1 MTYVVA
7 LTGGIGSGKSTVSDY
22 FATLGV
28 PIIDTDVI
36 ARELVA
42 INHPCYEAIV
52 QKFGSSILDDKHS
65 IDRKKL
71 REIIFH
77 NADAK
82 KWLENLLHP
91 QIKQVLSEKIS
102 NLSYFYCLIVVPLLV
117 ENFEHYKSFV
127 NRVLLVDTLEEHQ
140 INRTMARDN
149 SSLATIKNIIASQAS
164 REARLAIADDILL
177 NNKDLKL
184 LKQEVQLLHQKY
196 LQKAQELIKPE

>member
-42 INHPCYEAIV
+42 IDMPCYLAIV
-52 QKFGSSILDDKHS
+52 QKFGIAVLDNTRSIN
-65 IDRKKL
+65 RRKL

-77 NADAK
+77 SSDAK

-91 QIKQVLSEKIS
+91 YINQSLRDQIQ
-102 NLSYFYCLIVVPLLV
+102 NLSYSYCLIVVPLLV
-117 ENFEHYKSFV
+117 ENFEHYKDFV
-127 NRVLLVDTLEEHQ
+127 NRVLLVDTLETNQ
-140 INRTMARDN
+140 INRTMARDQ
-149 SSLATIKNIIASQAS
+149 SSFATVKNIIAAQAS

-177 NNKDLKL
+177 NNGNITL
-184 LKQEVQLLHQKY
+184 LKQEIDVLHQKY
-196 LQKAQELIKPE
+196 LQKAQELIKP

>member
-28 PIIDTDVI
+28 PVIDTDVI

-52 QKFGSSILDDKHS
+52 QKFGNSILDDRLS
-65 IDRKKL
+65 IDRRKL

-91 QIKQVLSEKIS
+91 QIKQALREQIS
-102 NLSYFYCLIVVPLLV
+102 KLSYFYCLIVVPLLV
-117 ENFEHYKSFV
+117 ENFEHYKNFV
-127 NRVLLVDTLEEHQ
+127 NRVLLVDSLEEHQ
-140 INRTMARDN
+140 INRTMARDH
-149 SSLATIKNIIASQAS
+149 SSLATVKNIIASQAS

-177 NNKDLKL
+177 NNKELKI
-184 LKQEVQLLHQKY
+184 LKQEVELLHQKY
-196 LQKAQELIKPE
+196 LQKAQELIKPQ

>member
-42 INHPCYEAIV
+42 IDMPCYLAIV
-52 QKFGSSILDDKHS
+52 QKFGIAVLDNTRSIN
-65 IDRKKL
+65 RRKL

-77 NADAK
+77 SSDAK

-91 QIKQVLSEKIS
+91 YINQSLRDQIQ
-102 NLSYFYCLIVVPLLV
+102 NLSYSYCLIVVPLLV
-117 ENFEHYKSFV
+117 ENFEHYKDFV
-127 NRVLLVDTLEEHQ
+127 NRVLLVDTLEANQ
-140 INRTMARDN
+140 INRTMARDQT
-149 SSLATIKNIIASQAS
+149 SFATVKNIIAAQAS

-177 NNKDLKL
+177 NNGNITL
-184 LKQEVQLLHQKY
+184 LKQEIDVLHQKY
-196 LQKAQELIKPE
+196 LQKAQELIKP

>member
-36 ARELVA
+36 ARQLVV
-42 INHPCYEAIV
+42 INYPCYDAIV

-65 IDRKKL
+65 IDRKRL

-91 QIKQVLSEKIS
+91 QIKQVLSEQIS
-102 NLSYFYCLIVVPLLV
+102 NISYFYCLIVVPLLV
-117 ENFEHYKSFV
+117 ENFEHYKNFID
-127 NRVLLVDTLEEHQ
+127 RVLLVDSQEEDQ
-140 INRTMARDN
+140 INRTMARDH
-149 SSLATIKNIIASQAS
+149 SSLATVKNIIATQAS
-164 REARLAIADDILL
+164 REARIAIADDILL
-177 NNKDLKL
+177 NNKELTL
-184 LKQEVQLLHQKY
+184 LKQKVDLLHQKY
-196 LQKAQELIKPE
+196 LQKAQELIQPE